1 MRDPIV
7 WLDHPDAGARRIGG
21 KAASLARLA
30 GAGFPVPPGFAV
42 AAEAYE
48 AFAAEHGL
56 PALTAPLAELPSRAP
71 LASFREA
78 LAPVAARL
86 ADAALGAETR
96 DAIARAR
103 AELEARAGPDATFAV
118 RSSGLNE
125 DGAASSFAGLYES
138 YLNLRGAD
146 AIAAATLD
154 CYRSLW
160 HERAVHYRAFRGIDH
175 AGEAMA
181 VAVMPVVRAAAS
193 GVAFTRNPLTG
204 ATDETL
210 INASWGLG
218 EAIVSG
224 YVTPDS
230 FTVGP
235 DGELRERTVSDKRER
250 VVPAEGGTKREPV
263 PAEIANAPA
272 LDDAQAREAAAA
284 ARAVERLYGAPVDI
298 EFALDEAGAFFL
310 LQARPITA

>member
-1 MRDPIV
+1 MDDPIV
-7 WLDHPDAGARRIGG
+7 WLDRPGAGERRIGG

-48 AFAAEHGL
+48 SFAAAHDL
-56 PALTAPLAELPSRAP
+56 PALTAPLAELPARAP
-71 LASFREA
+71 LAAFREA

-86 ADAALGAETR
+86 AEAAIDADTR
-96 DAIARAR
+96 AAIARAC
-103 AELEARAGPDATFAV
+103 AELEARTGPRATYAV

-160 HERAVHYRAFRGIDH
+160 NERAVHYRAFRGIDH

-181 VAVMPVVRAAAS
+181 VAVMQVVRARAS
-193 GVAFTRNPLTG
+193 GVAFTRNPMTG
-204 ATDETL
+204 ADDEVL

-235 DGELRERTVSDKRER
+235 DGELRERAIAEKRER
-250 VVPAEGGTKREPV
+250 VVPAERGTERAPV
-263 PAEIANAPA
+263 PPDLVAAPA
-272 LDDAQAREAAAA
+272 LDDGQAREAAAT

-298 EFALDEAGAFFL
+298 EFALDEAGTFFL